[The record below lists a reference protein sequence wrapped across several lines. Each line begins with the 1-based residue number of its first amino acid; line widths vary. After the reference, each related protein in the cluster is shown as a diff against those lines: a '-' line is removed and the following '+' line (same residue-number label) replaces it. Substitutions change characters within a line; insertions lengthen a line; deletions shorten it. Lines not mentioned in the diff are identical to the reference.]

1 MSTSPRYGIVS
12 LALIVP
18 FVLALTAARPALA
31 DVQEPSSGE
40 SFAEARGSQALLGVG
55 IRKKWGFKV
64 YAIGVYGD
72 KDAASKIAPGSY
84 GAVVRGGFAKTV
96 ELRMLRTVSGSKIA
110 SAFEDALAE
119 PTGKSPEYQQFLS
132 FFGGELPKGTVILL
146 KTSGPTLNVVIG
158 GAAKPAIN
166 NAALTGAL
174 LNVWLGPKPVD
185 SSLKKNLISRLGA
198 L

>member
-1 MSTSPRYGIVS
+1 MATSPRYGIFS

-18 FVLALTAARPALA
+18 FVLALTAARPATA
-31 DVQEPSSGE
+31 DVQEPSSGQ

-64 YAIGVYGD
+64 YAMGLYAD
-72 KDAASKIAPGSY
+72 KDAASKLAPGSY

-96 ELRMLRTVSGSKIA
+96 ELRMLRTVAGEKIQG
-110 SAFEDALAE
+110 AFEDALAE

-132 FFGGELPKGTVILL
+132 FFGGELAKGTVILL
-146 KTSGPTLNVVIG
+146 KTSGPTLNVVVG
-158 GAAKPAIN
+158 GSAKPAIN
-166 NAALTGAL
+166 NAVLTGAL
-174 LNVWLGPKPVD
+174 LNVWLGPKPID
-185 SSLKKNLISRLGA
+185 GGLKKNLISRLGS